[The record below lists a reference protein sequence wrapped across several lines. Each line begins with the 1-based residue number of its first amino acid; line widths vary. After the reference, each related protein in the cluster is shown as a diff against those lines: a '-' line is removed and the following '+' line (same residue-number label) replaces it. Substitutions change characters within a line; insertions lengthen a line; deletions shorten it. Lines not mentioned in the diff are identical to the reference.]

1 MSTSSEIAQLRRCFE
16 VLEQQLNQQQQ
27 HQTTTGTSPASQH
40 QSVTGP
46 QRQAHVLERLLK
58 QVTASRDELAAS
70 VAQLGARCEGLEA
83 QLVQA
88 KSSGEQ
94 EQQQALLQQGEKHRE
109 QQQEQGILLD
119 NVRRRCK
126 ELEAEARDLR
136 EAAAAGLS
144 ALQGREAE
152 LEATCSRLQAELQEQ
167 QLAMQDKERAL
178 LEKDSAL
185 RDMVR
190 EVQDKER
197 AIRGMEEAMEGSSA
211 EHEQR
216 LAELQQL
223 ALALQS
229 NAEQHSGALQRRL
242 DEVRRVPLVYVTVTW
257 ALSAFR
263 EQGWG

>member
-1 MSTSSEIAQLRRCFE
+1 MGRSTPLGLPVDVRLEAQVMSTSSEIAQLRRCFE
-16 VLEQQLNQQQQ
+16 VLEQQLNQQQQQ

-167 QLAMQDKERAL
+167 QLAMQDKERA
-178 LEKDSAL
+178 
-185 RDMVR
+185 
-190 EVQDKER
+190 
-197 AIRGMEEAMEGSSA
+197 IRRMEEAMEGSSA

-229 NAEQHSGALQRRL
+229 SAEQHSGALQRRL